1 MVNGSLIVSDG
12 DLAARAALDGIGI
25 ARIPICFVDTLIDQG
40 RLVPLLEDWAPRSVG
55 FFLYYPSR
63 RQTPAALQ
71 ALIDFLKVPSRSGVK
86 A

>member
-1 MVNGSLIVSDG
+1 
-12 DLAARAALDGIGI
+12 
-25 ARIPICFVDTLIDQG
+25 
-40 RLVPLLEDWAPRSVG
+40 LLEDWAPRSVG

-71 ALIDFLKVPSRSGVK
+71 ALIDFLKAQVRNGGDKKS